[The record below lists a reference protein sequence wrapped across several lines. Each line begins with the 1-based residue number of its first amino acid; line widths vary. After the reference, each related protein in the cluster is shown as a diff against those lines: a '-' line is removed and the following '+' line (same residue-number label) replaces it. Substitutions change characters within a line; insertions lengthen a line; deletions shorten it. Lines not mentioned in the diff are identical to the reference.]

1 MTPAAARNARIPRG
15 PRRNAENS
23 SRPVPAS
30 ASIWAGFMRPGD
42 ATNAPGRETCG
53 APDMATL
60 THEQHHAAHPERA
73 DALRRVRAIVAGS
86 SGNLVEWYDFY
97 VYSFTALYFAAEFF
111 PKGNQTTQLLNA
123 AGVFA
128 AGFLMRPVG
137 SWLFGWLADQRG
149 RRFSMMVA
157 VLMMCG
163 GSLMVAVLPTYAQIG
178 LGAPALLLL
187 ARLIQGLS
195 VGGEYGTAATY
206 LTEVAQH
213 GHRGFYGSFQYVTL
227 IGGQL
232 LATLVLVILQ
242 QFLSD
247 ADLRAWGWRIPF
259 LVGAVAAVIAFY
271 LRRSLAETASRA
283 AREHKE
289 AGSLRGMLR
298 YPRSF
303 FVVMGF
309 TAAGS
314 LSFYAFT
321 TYRKKSLV
329 NPAGFAPRHATET
342 MTAAL
347 FCFMVLQPAF
357 GALADRIGRRT
368 SMLIYSGLLMLVTVP
383 LFTAIGHASAPS
395 HAFALIMV
403 ALVCVSFYTSISGL
417 IKAELFPMHVRAL
430 GVGLSYAIANALFG
444 GTAEYA
450 ALWFKSAGHESAFFW
465 YVVGMAGIAF
475 IAVLLMPDTRHRGY
489 LGADEGRQLE

>member
-1 MTPAAARNARIPRG
+1 
-15 PRRNAENS
+15 
-23 SRPVPAS
+23 
-30 ASIWAGFMRPGD
+30 
-42 ATNAPGRETCG
+42 
-53 APDMATL
+53 MATL
-60 THEQHHAAHPERA
+60 THDQAAPHDERH

-128 AGFLMRPVG
+128 AGFFMRPVG
-137 SWLFGWLADQRG
+137 SWLFGWLADKRG
-149 RRFSMMVA
+149 RRYSMMVA

-163 GSLMVAVLPTYAQIG
+163 GSLLVAVLPTYSQIG
-178 LGAPALLLL
+178 IAAPALLLL

-206 LTEVAQH
+206 LSEVAQH
-213 GHRGFYGSFQYVTL
+213 GRRGFYASFQYVTL

-259 LVGAVAAVIAFY
+259 FIGAVAAVIAFY

-303 FVVMGF
+303 FVVMGI

-321 TYRKKSLV
+321 TYMQKYLV
-329 NPAGFAPRHATET
+329 NTAGFDARRATEV

-347 FCFMVLQPAF
+347 FCFMMLQPAF

-368 SMLIYSGLLMLVTVP
+368 SMFFYTVLLMIVTVP
-383 LFTAIGHASAPS
+383 IFTALGQASSPAA
-395 HAFALIMV
+395 AFGLIMV
-403 ALVCVSFYTSISGL
+403 ALLCISFYTSISGL
-417 IKAELFPMHVRAL
+417 FKAELFPMHVRAL
-430 GVGLSYAIANALFG
+430 GVGVSYAIANALFG
-444 GTAEYA
+444 GTAEYV
-450 ALWFKSAGHESAFFW
+450 ALWFKSIGRESAFFW
-465 YVVGMAGIAF
+465 YVVAMALIAF

-489 LGADEGRQLE
+489 LRAEEGRHLEHA

>member
-1 MTPAAARNARIPRG
+1 
-15 PRRNAENS
+15 
-23 SRPVPAS
+23 
-30 ASIWAGFMRPGD
+30 
-42 ATNAPGRETCG
+42 
-53 APDMATL
+53 MATV
-60 THEQHHAAHPERA
+60 THSVSTIHPERN
-73 DALRRVRAIVAGS
+73 DAMRRVRAIVAGS

-111 PKGNQTTQLLNA
+111 PKGNQTTQLLQA

-128 AGFLMRPVG
+128 AGFFMRPVG
-137 SWLFGWLADQRG
+137 SWLFGWLADKRG
-149 RRFSMMVA
+149 RRFSMMAA

-163 GSLMVAVLPTYAQIG
+163 GSLLVAVLPTYSQVG
-178 LGAPALLLL
+178 LLAPALLLV

-195 VGGEYGTAATY
+195 VGGEYGTVATY
-206 LTEVAQH
+206 MSEVAEH
-213 GHRGFYGSFQYVTL
+213 GRRGFYSSFQYVTL

-232 LATLVLVILQ
+232 LATVVLIILQ

-259 LVGAVAAVIAFY
+259 FIGAIAAVIAFY
-271 LRRSLAETASRA
+271 LRRSLAETASRE
-283 AREHKE
+283 ARGHKD

-321 TYRKKSLV
+321 TYMQKYLV
-329 NPAGFAPRHATET
+329 NTAGFDARHATEI

-347 FCFMVLQPAF
+347 FCFMLLQPAF

-368 SMLIYSGLLMLVTVP
+368 SMLIYSVLLMLVTVP
-383 LFTAIGHASAPS
+383 VFTALGSASNPVR
-395 HAFALIMV
+395 AFALIMV
-403 ALVCVSFYTSISGL
+403 ALLCVSFYTSISGL
-417 IKAELFPMHVRAL
+417 IKAELFPMHVRAI
-430 GVGLSYAIANALFG
+430 GVGLSYALANALFG
-444 GTAEYA
+444 GTAEYM
-450 ALWFKSAGHESAFFW
+450 ALWFKSIGHESTFFW
-465 YVVGMAGIAF
+465 YVVGMAGVAL
-475 IAVLLMPDTRHRGY
+475 IAVLVMPDTRSRGY
-489 LGADEGRQLE
+489 LTADEGRHLEPDRA

>member
-1 MTPAAARNARIPRG
+1 M
-15 PRRNAENS
+15 
-23 SRPVPAS
+23 
-30 ASIWAGFMRPGD
+30 
-42 ATNAPGRETCG
+42 
-53 APDMATL
+53 
-60 THEQHHAAHPERA
+60 
-73 DALRRVRAIVAGS
+73 RRVRAIVAGS

-111 PKGNQTTQLLNA
+111 PKGNQTTQLLAA

-128 AGFLMRPVG
+128 AGFFMRPLG
-137 SWLFGWLADQRG
+137 SWLFGWLADKRG
-149 RRFSMMVA
+149 RRFSLMVA

-163 GSLMVAVLPTYAQIG
+163 GSLLVAVLPTYSQVG
-178 LGAPALLLL
+178 LLAPALLLV

-195 VGGEYGTAATY
+195 VGGEYGTVATY
-206 LTEVAQH
+206 MSEVAEH
-213 GHRGFYGSFQYVTL
+213 GRRGFYSSFQYVTL

-242 QFLSD
+242 QFLDD
-247 ADLRAWGWRIPF
+247 AELRAWGWRIPF
-259 LVGAVAAVIAFY
+259 FIGAIAAVVAFY
-271 LRRSLAETASRA
+271 LRRSLAETASKA

-321 TYRKKSLV
+321 TYMQKYLV
-329 NPAGFAPRHATET
+329 NTAGFDARVATEI

-368 SMLIYSGLLMLVTVP
+368 SMLIYSVLLMLVTVP
-383 LFTAIGHASAPS
+383 VFSALGNAGNPVR
-395 HAFALIMV
+395 AFALIMV
-403 ALVCVSFYTSISGL
+403 ALLCVSFYTSISGL

-450 ALWFKSAGHESAFFW
+450 ALWFKSVGHESTFFW
-465 YVVGMAGIAF
+465 YVVGMAGVAL
-475 IAVLLMPDTRHRGY
+475 IAVLVMPDTRHRGY
-489 LGADEGRQLE
+489 LTADEGSHLEPDRA

>member
-1 MTPAAARNARIPRG
+1 
-15 PRRNAENS
+15 
-23 SRPVPAS
+23 
-30 ASIWAGFMRPGD
+30 
-42 ATNAPGRETCG
+42 
-53 APDMATL
+53 MATV
-60 THEQHHAAHPERA
+60 THSVSTIHPERN
-73 DALRRVRAIVAGS
+73 DAMRRVRAIVAGS

-111 PKGNQTTQLLNA
+111 PKGNQTTQLLQA

-128 AGFLMRPVG
+128 AGFFMRPVG
-137 SWLFGWLADQRG
+137 SWLFGWLADKRG
-149 RRFSMMVA
+149 RRFSMMAA

-163 GSLMVAVLPTYAQIG
+163 GSLLVAVLPTYSQVG
-178 LGAPALLLL
+178 LLAPALLLV

-195 VGGEYGTAATY
+195 VGGEYGTVATY
-206 LTEVAQH
+206 MSEVAEH
-213 GHRGFYGSFQYVTL
+213 GRRGFYSSFQYVTL

-232 LATLVLVILQ
+232 LATVVLIILQ

-259 LVGAVAAVIAFY
+259 FIGAIAAVIAFY
-271 LRRSLAETASRA
+271 LRRSLAETASRE
-283 AREHKE
+283 ARAHKD

-321 TYRKKSLV
+321 TYMQKYLV
-329 NPAGFAPRHATET
+329 NTAGFDARRATEI

-347 FCFMVLQPAF
+347 FCFMLLQPAF

-368 SMLIYSGLLMLVTVP
+368 SMLIYSVLLMLVTVP
-383 LFTAIGHASAPS
+383 IFTALGNASNPVRT
-395 HAFALIMV
+395 FALIMA
-403 ALVCVSFYTSISGL
+403 ALVVVSFYTSISGL

-430 GVGLSYAIANALFG
+430 GVGLSYALANALFG
-444 GTAEYA
+444 GTAEYM
-450 ALWFKSAGHESAFFW
+450 ALWFKSIGHESTFFW
-465 YVVGMAGIAF
+465 YVVGMAGVAL
-475 IAVLLMPDTRHRGY
+475 IAVLVMPDTRHRGY
-489 LGADEGRQLE
+489 LTADEGRHLEPNRA

>member
-1 MTPAAARNARIPRG
+1 
-15 PRRNAENS
+15 
-23 SRPVPAS
+23 
-30 ASIWAGFMRPGD
+30 
-42 ATNAPGRETCG
+42 
-53 APDMATL
+53 MATL
-60 THEQHHAAHPERA
+60 THGSATHPERH
-73 DALRRVRAIVAGS
+73 DAMRRVRAIVAGS

-111 PKGNQTTQLLNA
+111 PKGNQTTQLLQA

-128 AGFLMRPVG
+128 AGFFMRPVG
-137 SWLFGWLADQRG
+137 SWLFGWLADKRG

-163 GSLMVAVLPTYAQIG
+163 GSLLVAVLPTYSQVG
-178 LGAPALLLL
+178 LLAPALLLV

-206 LTEVAQH
+206 MSEVAEH
-213 GHRGFYGSFQYVTL
+213 GRRGFYSSFQYVTL

-232 LATLVLVILQ
+232 VATLVLVVLQ

-259 LVGAVAAVIAFY
+259 FIGAIAAVIAFY
-271 LRRSLAETASRA
+271 LRRSLAETSSRG

-321 TYRKKSLV
+321 TYMQKYLV
-329 NPAGFAPRHATET
+329 NTAGFDARHATEI

-368 SMLIYSGLLMLVTVP
+368 SMLVYSVLLMLVTVP
-383 LFTAIGHASAPS
+383 VFTALGNVSNPVR
-395 HAFALIMV
+395 AFALIMV
-403 ALVCVSFYTSISGL
+403 ALLCVSFYTSISGL

-430 GVGLSYAIANALFG
+430 GVGLSYALANAIFG

-450 ALWFKSAGHESAFFW
+450 ALWFKSVGHETAFFW

-489 LGADEGRQLE
+489 LTADEGRHLEPERA

>member
-1 MTPAAARNARIPRG
+1 MATPLTHG
-15 PRRNAENS
+15 G
-23 SRPVPAS
+23 AS
-30 ASIWAGFMRPGD
+30 AEH
-42 ATNAPGRETCG
+42 GRHDT
-53 APDMATL
+53 
-60 THEQHHAAHPERA
+60 
-73 DALRRVRAIVAGS
+73 LRRIRAIVGAS

-137 SWLFGWLADQRG
+137 SWLFGVLADRRG

-157 VLMMCG
+157 VLMMCA
-163 GSLMVAVLPTYAQIG
+163 GSLLVAALPTYAAIG
-178 LGAPALLLL
+178 VAAPALLLL
-187 ARLIQGLS
+187 ARLVQGLS

-206 LTEVAQH
+206 MSEVARH
-213 GHRGFYGSFQYVTL
+213 GHRGFYSSFQYVTL

-242 QFLSD
+242 LFLDD
-247 ADLRAWGWRIPF
+247 AALRAWGWRIPF
-259 LVGAVAAVIAFY
+259 LIGAIAAVIAFF
-271 LRRSLAETASRA
+271 LRRSLAETTTRA
-283 AREHKE
+283 ARERVD
-289 AGSLRGMLR
+289 AGSLRGMFR

-321 TYRKKSLV
+321 TYMQKYLV
-329 NPAGFAPRHATET
+329 NTAGFDARAATET

-357 GALADRIGRRT
+357 GALADVIGRRT
-368 SMLIYSGLLMLVTVP
+368 SMLVFSVLLMLVTVP
-383 LFTAIGHASAPS
+383 IFTAIGHAGSS
-395 HAFALIMV
+395 STAFVLIM
-403 ALVCVSFYTSISGL
+403 AAMLCVSFYTSISGL

-430 GVGLSYAIANALFG
+430 GVGLSYAIANAIFG
-444 GTAEYA
+444 GTAEYV
-450 ALWFKSAGHESAFFW
+450 ALWFKQAGRESTFFW
-465 YVVGMAGIAF
+465 YVVAIAAIAF
-475 IAVLLMPDTRHRGY
+475 IAVLAMPDTRQRGY
-489 LGADEGRQLE
+489 LGAEEGRHLQ

>member
-1 MTPAAARNARIPRG
+1 M
-15 PRRNAENS
+15 
-23 SRPVPAS
+23 
-30 ASIWAGFMRPGD
+30 
-42 ATNAPGRETCG
+42 
-53 APDMATL
+53 
-60 THEQHHAAHPERA
+60 
-73 DALRRVRAIVAGS
+73 RRVRAIVAGS

-111 PKGNQTTQLLNA
+111 PKGNQTTQLLQA

-128 AGFLMRPVG
+128 AGFFMRPVG
-137 SWLFGWLADQRG
+137 SWLFGWLADKRG

-163 GSLMVAVLPTYAQIG
+163 GSLLVAVLPTYSQVG
-178 LGAPALLLL
+178 LLAPALLLV

-195 VGGEYGTAATY
+195 VGGEYGTVATY
-206 LTEVAQH
+206 MSEVAEH
-213 GHRGFYGSFQYVTL
+213 GRRGFFSSFQYVTL

-232 LATLVLVILQ
+232 VATLVLVILQ
-242 QFLSD
+242 QFLDD
-247 ADLRAWGWRIPF
+247 AELRAWGWRIPF
-259 LVGAVAAVIAFY
+259 FIGAIAAVVAFY
-271 LRRSLAETASRA
+271 LRRSLAETTSKA

-303 FVVMGF
+303 FVVIGF

-321 TYRKKSLV
+321 TYMQKYLV
-329 NPAGFAPRHATET
+329 NTAGFDARHATEI

-347 FCFMVLQPAF
+347 FCFMLLQPAF

-368 SMLIYSGLLMLVTVP
+368 SMLIYSVLLMLVTVP
-383 LFTAIGHASAPS
+383 VFTALGSASNPVR
-395 HAFALIMV
+395 AFALIMV
-403 ALVCVSFYTSISGL
+403 ALLCVSFYTSISGL

-430 GVGLSYAIANALFG
+430 GVGLSYALANALFG
-444 GTAEYA
+444 GTAEYM
-450 ALWFKSAGHESAFFW
+450 ALWFKSIEHESAFFW
-465 YVVGMAGIAF
+465 YVVAMAGVAF
-475 IAVLLMPDTRHRGY
+475 IAVLLMPDTRHRSY
-489 LGADEGRQLE
+489 LTADEGRHLEPRTY

>member
-1 MTPAAARNARIPRG
+1 
-15 PRRNAENS
+15 
-23 SRPVPAS
+23 
-30 ASIWAGFMRPGD
+30 
-42 ATNAPGRETCG
+42 
-53 APDMATL
+53 MATV
-60 THEQHHAAHPERA
+60 THSVSTIHPERN
-73 DALRRVRAIVAGS
+73 DAMRRVRAIVAGS

-111 PKGNQTTQLLNA
+111 PKGNQTTQLLQA

-128 AGFLMRPVG
+128 AGFFMRPVG
-137 SWLFGWLADQRG
+137 SWLFGWLADKRG
-149 RRFSMMVA
+149 RRFSMMAA

-163 GSLMVAVLPTYAQIG
+163 GSLLVAVLPTYSQVG
-178 LGAPALLLL
+178 LLAPALLLV

-195 VGGEYGTAATY
+195 VGGEYGTVATY
-206 LTEVAQH
+206 MSEVAEH
-213 GHRGFYGSFQYVTL
+213 GRRGFYSSFQYVTL

-232 LATLVLVILQ
+232 LATVVLIILQ

-259 LVGAVAAVIAFY
+259 FIGAIAAVIAFY
-271 LRRSLAETASRA
+271 LRRSLAETASRE
-283 AREHKE
+283 ARGHKD

-321 TYRKKSLV
+321 TYMQKYLV
-329 NPAGFAPRHATET
+329 NTAGFDARHATEI

-347 FCFMVLQPAF
+347 FCFMLLQPAF

-368 SMLIYSGLLMLVTVP
+368 SMLIYSVLLMLVTVP
-383 LFTAIGHASAPS
+383 IFTALGNASNPVRT
-395 HAFALIMV
+395 FALIMA
-403 ALVCVSFYTSISGL
+403 ALVVVSFYTSISGL
-417 IKAELFPMHVRAL
+417 IKAELFPMHVRAI
-430 GVGLSYAIANALFG
+430 GVGLSYALANALFG
-444 GTAEYA
+444 GTAEYM
-450 ALWFKSAGHESAFFW
+450 ALWFKSIGHESTFFW
-465 YVVGMAGIAF
+465 YVVGMAGVAL
-475 IAVLLMPDTRHRGY
+475 IAVLVMPDTRSRGY
-489 LGADEGRQLE
+489 LTADEGRHLEPDRA

>member
-1 MTPAAARNARIPRG
+1 M
-15 PRRNAENS
+15 
-23 SRPVPAS
+23 
-30 ASIWAGFMRPGD
+30 
-42 ATNAPGRETCG
+42 
-53 APDMATL
+53 
-60 THEQHHAAHPERA
+60 
-73 DALRRVRAIVAGS
+73 RRVRAIVAGS

-111 PKGNQTTQLLNA
+111 PKGNQTTQLLQA

-128 AGFLMRPVG
+128 AGFFMRPVG
-137 SWLFGWLADQRG
+137 SWLFGWLADKRG
-149 RRFSMMVA
+149 RRFSMMAA

-163 GSLMVAVLPTYAQIG
+163 GSLLVAVLPTYSQVG
-178 LGAPALLLL
+178 LLAPALLLV

-195 VGGEYGTAATY
+195 VGGEYGTVATY
-206 LTEVAQH
+206 MSEVAEH
-213 GHRGFYGSFQYVTL
+213 GRRGFYSSFQYVTL

-232 LATLVLVILQ
+232 LATVVLIILQ

-259 LVGAVAAVIAFY
+259 FIGAIAAVIAFY
-271 LRRSLAETASRA
+271 LRRSLAETASRE
-283 AREHKE
+283 ARGHKD

-321 TYRKKSLV
+321 TYMQKYLV
-329 NPAGFAPRHATET
+329 NTAGFDARHATEI

-347 FCFMVLQPAF
+347 FCFMLLQPAF

-368 SMLIYSGLLMLVTVP
+368 SMLIYSVLLMLVTVP
-383 LFTAIGHASAPS
+383 IFTALGNASNPVRT
-395 HAFALIMV
+395 FALIMA
-403 ALVCVSFYTSISGL
+403 ALVVVSFYTSISGL
-417 IKAELFPMHVRAL
+417 IKAELFPMHVRAI
-430 GVGLSYAIANALFG
+430 GVGLSYALANALFG
-444 GTAEYA
+444 GTAEYM
-450 ALWFKSAGHESAFFW
+450 ALWFKSIGHESTFFW
-465 YVVGMAGIAF
+465 YVVGMAGVAL
-475 IAVLLMPDTRHRGY
+475 IAVLVMPDTRSRGY
-489 LGADEGRQLE
+489 LTADEGRHLEPDRA

>member
-1 MTPAAARNARIPRG
+1 
-15 PRRNAENS
+15 
-23 SRPVPAS
+23 
-30 ASIWAGFMRPGD
+30 
-42 ATNAPGRETCG
+42 
-53 APDMATL
+53 MATL
-60 THEQHHAAHPERA
+60 THGSATTHPERH
-73 DALRRVRAIVAGS
+73 DSMRRVRAIVAGS

-111 PKGNQTTQLLNA
+111 PKGNQTTQLLQA

-128 AGFLMRPVG
+128 AGFFMRPVG
-137 SWLFGWLADQRG
+137 SWLFGWLADRRG

-163 GSLMVAVLPTYAQIG
+163 GSLLVAVLPTYSQVG
-178 LGAPALLLL
+178 LLAPALLLV

-195 VGGEYGTAATY
+195 VGGEYGTVATY
-206 LTEVAQH
+206 MSEVAEH
-213 GHRGFYGSFQYVTL
+213 GRRGFYSSFQYVTL

-232 LATLVLVILQ
+232 LATLVLIILQ

-247 ADLRAWGWRIPF
+247 AELRAWGWRVPF
-259 LVGAVAAVIAFY
+259 FIGAVAAVIAFY
-271 LRRSLAETASRA
+271 LRRSLAETASRE
-283 AREHKE
+283 ARGHKE

-321 TYRKKSLV
+321 TYMQKYLV
-329 NPAGFAPRHATET
+329 NTAGFDARRATEV

-347 FCFMVLQPAF
+347 FCFMLLQPAF

-368 SMLIYSGLLMLVTVP
+368 SMLVYSVLLMLVTVP
-383 LFTAIGHASAPS
+383 VFSALGNASNPVR
-395 HAFALIMV
+395 AFALIMA
-403 ALVCVSFYTSISGL
+403 ALLCVSFYTSISGL

-430 GVGLSYAIANALFG
+430 GVGLSYALANALFG

-450 ALWFKSAGHESAFFW
+450 ALWFKSVGHESVFFW
-465 YVVGMAGIAF
+465 YVVGMAGVAF
-475 IAVLLMPDTRHRGY
+475 VAVLLMPDTRSRGY
-489 LGADEGRQLE
+489 LTADEARHLEPERA

>member
-1 MTPAAARNARIPRG
+1 
-15 PRRNAENS
+15 
-23 SRPVPAS
+23 
-30 ASIWAGFMRPGD
+30 
-42 ATNAPGRETCG
+42 
-53 APDMATL
+53 MATL
-60 THEQHHAAHPERA
+60 THGSATAHPERHEA
-73 DALRRVRAIVAGS
+73 MRRVRAIVAGS

-111 PKGNQTTQLLNA
+111 PKGNQTTQLLQA

-128 AGFLMRPVG
+128 AGFFMRPVG
-137 SWLFGWLADQRG
+137 SWLFGWLADKRG
-149 RRFSMMVA
+149 RRFSMMAA

-163 GSLMVAVLPTYAQIG
+163 GSLLVAVLPTYSQVG
-178 LGAPALLLL
+178 LLAPALLLV

-195 VGGEYGTAATY
+195 VGGEYGTVATY
-206 LTEVAQH
+206 MSEVAEH
-213 GHRGFYGSFQYVTL
+213 GRRGFYSSFQYVTL

-232 LATLVLVILQ
+232 LATLVLVVLQ
-242 QFLSD
+242 QFLDD
-247 ADLRAWGWRIPF
+247 AALRSWGWRIPF
-259 LVGAVAAVIAFY
+259 FIGAVAAVIAFY
-271 LRRSLAETASRA
+271 LRRSLAETSSRG

-321 TYRKKSLV
+321 TYMQKYLV
-329 NPAGFAPRHATET
+329 NTAGFDARLATEI
-342 MTAAL
+342 MTAVL
-347 FCFMVLQPAF
+347 FCFMLLQPAF

-368 SMLIYSGLLMLVTVP
+368 SMLIYSVLLMLVTVP
-383 LFTAIGHASAPS
+383 VFTALGNTSNPVR
-395 HAFALIMV
+395 AFALIMA
-403 ALVCVSFYTSISGL
+403 ALLVVSFYTSISGL

-430 GVGLSYAIANALFG
+430 GVGLSYALANALFG

-450 ALWFKSAGHESAFFW
+450 ALWFKSVGHESTFFW
-465 YVVGMAGIAF
+465 YVVGMGGVAL

-489 LGADEGRQLE
+489 LTADEGRHLEPDRA